1 MISGRG
7 ILKAHFCAPYDID
20 TVGLSVVHLSPL
32 GSQLS
37 FGQHPSTRIENVV
50 DWDTIAKKYRS
61 LFGVE
66 SDGSSIQTE
75 SENKSN
81 TSDAAQTNAPNT
93 VNAAAVNLV

>member
-1 MISGRG
+1 M
-7 ILKAHFCAPYDID
+7 
-20 TVGLSVVHLSPL
+20 HLSPL

-37 FGQHPSTRIENVV
+37 FGQLASTRIENVV
-50 DWDTIAKKYRS
+50 DWDVIAKKYRA

-81 TSDAAQTNAPNT
+81 TSETAHANPPPVGNNTAAMHQ
-93 VNAAAVNLV
+93 V

>member
-1 MISGRG
+1 MFISN
-7 ILKAHFCAPYDID
+7 ID
-20 TVGLSVVHLSPL
+20 SVGLSVVHLSPL

-81 TSDAAQTNAPNT
+81 ASDAANAPNNNT
-93 VNAAAVNLV
+93 AGANQV